1 MNFESI
7 LKEIE
12 QEIQVETEPKP
23 TQQIQTNKSA
33 NQKIAEEVVKQLE
46 TTKRITE
53 KPFKTKLYSTNELQ
67 SIKDTNELKSIFPAD
82 FQYDEN
88 GKLVVIDKSTG
99 KTFAMSKRY
108 VSSHDVIFDIVQKAL
123 DKGYDVYADKFSFMK
138 FVVLIKTNDHTIQ
151 IQDQCTGS
159 QKCNVWVDSLDN
171 LKRFGH
177 QKKGIQ
183 ELKEYLESLI

>member
-7 LKEIE
+7 LKEVE
-12 QEIQVETEPKP
+12 QATQTKVEVEVEPKP
-23 TQQIQTNKSA
+23 QNHTN
-33 NQKIAEEVVKQLE
+33 KIAEEVVKQIE
-46 TTKRITE
+46 TTKRKIDKSFTTKMYTPE
-53 KPFKTKLYSTNELQ
+53 ELHRIETIEQFKE
-67 SIKDTNELKSIFPAD
+67 IFPAD
-82 FQYDEN
+82 FQYDED
-88 GKLVVIDKSTG
+88 GRLVVIDKSTG
-99 KTFAMSKRY
+99 KTYIMSKRY
-108 VSSHDVIFDIVQKAL
+108 VSSHDIIFDTVQKAL
-123 DKGYDVYADKFSFMK
+123 DKGYEVYADKFSFMK

-183 ELKEYLESLI
+183 ELKEYLESLV